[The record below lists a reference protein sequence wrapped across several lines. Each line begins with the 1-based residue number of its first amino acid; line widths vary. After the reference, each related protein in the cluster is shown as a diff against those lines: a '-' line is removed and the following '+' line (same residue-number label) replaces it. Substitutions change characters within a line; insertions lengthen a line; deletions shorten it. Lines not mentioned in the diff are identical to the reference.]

1 MADIK
6 CSKCGNVAH
15 PGGFMGNDYKK
26 WNGEIVCDSCY
37 TQLAKATMAEREAK
51 EEAEQSAVSAA
62 MNSSSVEKNTVA
74 TILQVYAIINAVL
87 GVILSF
93 IIAAAADYVPL
104 AGLVFSIV
112 PIGASF
118 LIYSFGEVIKLLHE
132 IKLNT
137 RKAVNGK

>member
-6 CSKCGNVAH
+6 CSKCGNIAH
-15 PGGFMGNDYKK
+15 PGGFLGTDYKK
-26 WNGEIVCDSCY
+26 WDGEVVCDSCY
-37 TQLAKATMAEREAK
+37 TELAKATAAEREAK
-51 EEAEQSAVSAA
+51 EQSEQAARVA
-62 MNSSSVEKNTVA
+62 MNSNSEKNTVA

-93 IIAAAADYVPL
+93 VIAAAADYVPI

-137 RKAVNGK
+137 RKAANRK

>member
-15 PGGFMGNDYKK
+15 PGGFLGKDYKK
-26 WNGEIVCDSCY
+26 WDGEIVCDSCY
-37 TQLAKATMAEREAK
+37 TQLAKATIEERETK
-51 EEAEQSAVSAA
+51 EQAEQSAVNAV
-62 MNSSSVEKNTVA
+62 MNSSDEKNTVA
-74 TILQVYAIINAVL
+74 TILQVYAIVNAVL

-93 IIAAAADYVPL
+93 VIAATADYMPI

-137 RKAVNGK
+137 RKTVNGK

>member
-6 CSKCGNVAH
+6 CSKCGNVAQ
-15 PGGFMGNDYKK
+15 PGGFLGKDYKK
-26 WNGEIVCDSCY
+26 WDGEIVCDSCY
-37 TQLAKATMAEREAK
+37 TQLTKATIEERETK
-51 EEAEQSAVSAA
+51 EQAEQSAVKAV
-62 MNSSSVEKNTVA
+62 MNSSDEKNTVA
-74 TILQVYAIINAVL
+74 TILQVYAIVNAVL

-93 IIAAAADYVPL
+93 VIAATADYMPI

>member
-15 PGGFMGNDYKK
+15 PGGFSGKDYKK
-26 WNGEIVCDSCY
+26 WDGEIVCDSCY
-37 TQLAKATMAEREAK
+37 TELAKATVAEREAK
-51 EEAEQSAVSAA
+51 EQAEQSAVNAV
-62 MNSSSVEKNTVA
+62 MNSSDEKNTVA
-74 TILQVYAIINAVL
+74 RILQVYAIINAVL

-104 AGLVFSIV
+104 AGLIFSVV

>member
-15 PGGFMGNDYKK
+15 PGGFMGKDYKK
-26 WNGEIVCDSCY
+26 WDGEIVCDSCY
-37 TQLAKATMAEREAK
+37 TELAKATAAEREAK
-51 EEAEQSAVSAA
+51 EQAEQSAVSAA
-62 MNSSSVEKNTVA
+62 MNSSDEKNTVA

-93 IIAAAADYVPL
+93 VIAAAADYVPI

-137 RKAVNGK
+137 RKAANGK

>member
-1 MADIK
+1 
-6 CSKCGNVAH
+6 
-15 PGGFMGNDYKK
+15 
-26 WNGEIVCDSCY
+26 
-37 TQLAKATMAEREAK
+37 
-51 EEAEQSAVSAA
+51 
-62 MNSSSVEKNTVA
+62 MNSSDEKNTVA
-74 TILQVYAIINAVL
+74 TILQVYAIVNAVL

-93 IIAAAADYVPL
+93 VIAATADYMPI